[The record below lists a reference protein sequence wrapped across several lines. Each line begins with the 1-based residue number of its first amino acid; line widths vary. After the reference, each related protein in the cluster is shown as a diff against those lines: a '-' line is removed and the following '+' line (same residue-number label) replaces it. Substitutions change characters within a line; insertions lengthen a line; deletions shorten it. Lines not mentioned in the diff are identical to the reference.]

1 MQLQYEHSYRT
12 YRPKAELT
20 AMLVAGEGGSP
31 SIHSTKQHNSG
42 WYPDDHFLA
51 PAFTFTEV

>member
-1 MQLQYEHSYRT
+1 
-12 YRPKAELT
+12 
-20 AMLVAGEGGSP
+20 MLVAGEGGSP